1 MCKSGGCVLLADLLA
16 CIIHRF
22 IVLEGDLFSET
33 WFIFSQDFPCLT
45 GKSSAFAAGFA
56 EEVILPN
63 PRTGGRERKYYI
75 S

>member
-1 MCKSGGCVLLADLLA
+1 MYESGGCVLLADLLA
-16 CIIHRF
+16 CIIHYF

-45 GKSSAFAAGFA
+45 GKSSAFAVGFA
-56 EEVILPN
+56 EVILPN
-63 PRTGGRERKYYI
+63 PWTGGRERKCYI